1 MQHRAL
7 SMQRE
12 ITSMRW
18 QLIIIII
25 GAHSLMCGLWC
36 NPWARSPWQPLG
48 VDLYH
53 HLEKM
58 LHTLKCHNDKNI
70 HQITEKTLQLTISGT
85 AVVFENE
92 LLTIPMCIN
101 CMSILIRTA
110 QHHRERERERERDEE
125 EEEIIMEYDFHQIKK
140 HFSHLVRTQERGQ
153 PRPYDS
159 TRVDPKICIKIS
171 QPLLQIVW
179 SMNYCLY

>member
-1 MQHRAL
+1 
-7 SMQRE
+7 MQRE

-70 HQITEKTLQLTISGT
+70 HRITEKNTATHHFWYGCRIWEWTFDHSHVHQLHVYTHPHCTTS
-85 AVVFENE
+85 E
-92 LLTIPMCIN
+92 
-101 CMSILIRTA
+101 
-110 QHHRERERERERDEE
+110 REREREREREMRRRRKSLLNT
-125 EEEIIMEYDFHQIKK
+125 IFTKLKK

-159 TRVDPKICIKIS
+159 ARVDPKICIKIS

>member
-1 MQHRAL
+1 
-7 SMQRE
+7 
-12 ITSMRW
+12 
-18 QLIIIII
+18 
-25 GAHSLMCGLWC
+25 MCGLWC

-70 HQITEKTLQLTISGT
+70 HRITEKTLQLTISGT

-101 CMSILIRTA
+101 CMSILICTA
-110 QHHRERERERERDEE
+110 RHQRERERERKREMRRRRKSLWNT
-125 EEEIIMEYDFHQIKK
+125 IFTKLKNI
-140 HFSHLVRTQERGQ
+140 FSHLVRTQERGQ
-153 PRPYDS
+153 PRSYDS